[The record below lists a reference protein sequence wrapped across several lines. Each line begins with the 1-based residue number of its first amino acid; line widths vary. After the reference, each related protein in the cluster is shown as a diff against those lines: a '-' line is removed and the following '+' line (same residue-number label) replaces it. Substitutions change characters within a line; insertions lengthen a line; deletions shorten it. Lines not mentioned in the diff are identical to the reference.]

1 MSDVVYL
8 EDLSVGQSFTNGPV
22 QLTAEAIKAFAAQ
35 FDPQPFHLDEAA
47 AEASLFGRLAASGW
61 HTAALTM
68 RLMVTGGPRVG
79 WGYIGAGGEVTW
91 PRPAYAGDSLTLHAK
106 VLEITPSRSKPDR
119 GIVRMQMRTLNQ
131 DGQVVQDMVARVLVP
146 RRPSGAAQG

>member
-1 MSDVVYL
+1 MSDLVYL
-8 EDLSVGQSFTNGPV
+8 EDLTVGQSFTNGPV
-22 QLTAEAIKAFAAQ
+22 ELTAEAIKAFAAQ

-79 WGYIGAGGEVTW
+79 WGYIGAGGEVSW
-91 PRPAYAGDSLTLHAK
+91 PRPAYVGDRLTLHGK

-119 GIVRMQMRTLNQ
+119 GIVRVQLRMLNQ
-131 DGQVVQDMVARVLVP
+131 DDQVVQDMVARVLVP
-146 RRPSGAAQG
+146 RRPAGG